1 MARPFRPRLIHL
13 DTHVVCWLYAGRVD
27 LLSRPAR
34 EAIEL
39 NALALSPMVALE
51 LQYLREIGRIRHG
64 PKRLIAAL
72 HADLGLSLSDLPFAA
87 VAARAQTFSW
97 TRDPFDRLIAAEA
110 AVARARLVTRDD
122 ILRRR
127 FRLALW

>member
-1 MARPFRPRLIHL
+1 MARPPKPRLIHL

-27 LLSRPAR
+27 LLSRLAR

-39 NALALSPMVALE
+39 NSLAVSPMVGLE

-64 PKRLIAAL
+64 PKRIIAAL
-72 HADLGLSLSDLPFAA
+72 HSDIGLSLSDLPFAA
-87 VAARAQTFSW
+87 VAARAQAFSW

-110 AVARARLVTRDD
+110 AAARARLVTRDD
-122 ILRRR
+122 ILRRK

>member
-1 MARPFRPRLIHL
+1 MARPRKRRLIHL

-27 LLSRPAR
+27 LLSPTAR
-34 EAIEL
+34 EAIEREV
-39 NALALSPMVALE
+39 LAVSPMVGLE

-64 PKRLIAAL
+64 PKRILAAL
-72 HADLGLSLSDLPFAA
+72 RADLGLSLSDLPFAV
-87 VAARAQTFSW
+87 VAARAQAFRW

-122 ILRRR
+122 LIRRR

>member
-1 MARPFRPRLIHL
+1 MARPGKPRLIHL

-27 LLSRPAR
+27 LLSPAAR
-34 EAIEL
+34 KAIERGT
-39 NALALSPMVALE
+39 LAVSPMVGLE

-64 PKRLIAAL
+64 PGRILAAL
-72 HADLGLSLSDLPFAA
+72 RGDLGLSISDLPFAA
-87 VAARAQTFSW
+87 VAARARTLAW

-122 ILRRR
+122 LLRRR
-127 FRLALW
+127 FRSALW

>member
-1 MARPFRPRLIHL
+1 MARAQRPRLIHL

-27 LLSRPAR
+27 LLSPLAR
-34 EAIEL
+34 AAIEL
-39 NALALSPMVALE
+39 DTLAVSPMVGLE

-64 PKRLIAAL
+64 PKRVIAAL
-72 HADLGLSLSDLPFAA
+72 RGDLGLSLSDLPFAA
-87 VAARAQTFSW
+87 IAARARTFSW

-122 ILRRR
+122 LLRRN